1 MPIDLE
7 LPGHAKLT
15 SRQRARGRPRRIK
28 VGCPRAPFCGQLLR
42 SRRALRSSIGTL
54 IAATV
59 LLAGLPL
66 QAQLSLGVQ
75 PMTSEFQVAAGAQQS
90 GTLTLRNDS
99 RTEARLAAQM
109 LDFFVDSSETPQF
122 RERYP
127 AESEFSC
134 RDWLE
139 LEPSVAEIGPNTSMP
154 LRFVIH
160 VPGTAKEQSYH
171 CAVGFTASG
180 SAAQVSEIGI
190 SVRTITAFYVV
201 VGHPQVAAVIK
212 TLALEDVPGDAT
224 KHRGVIVIENNGLMH
239 VRPHGELSVV
249 KAGKVL
255 ETVAMFT
262 MPVLPKRSQRFL
274 FPLQTPLPAG
284 EYEVRA
290 RVEVVPGKVQQ
301 SRTMVRVQ
309 R

>member
-7 LPGHAKLT
+7 LPRHAELT
-15 SRQRARGRPRRIK
+15 RSTSAR
-28 VGCPRAPFCGQLLR
+28 
-42 SRRALRSSIGTL
+42 
-54 IAATV
+54 IAAFA
-59 LLAGLPL
+59 LLASLPL

-90 GTLTLRNDS
+90 GTLTLRNES
-99 RTEARLAAQM
+99 GTKAALATQM

-122 RERYP
+122 NERYS

-139 LEPSVAEIGPNTSMP
+139 LEPPVAEFGPHASMP
-154 LRFVIH
+154 VRFVIR
-160 VPGTAKEQSYH
+160 VPGAAAEQSYH

-180 SAAQVSEIGI
+180 SAAQASQIGI

-201 VGHPQVAAVIK
+201 VGHPQVAAAIK
-212 TLALEDVPGDAT
+212 TLALETVPGDAS
-224 KHRGVIVIENNGLMH
+224 KHRGVIVIENKGLMH
-239 VRPHGELSVV
+239 VRPHGELSVLR
-249 KAGKVL
+249 AGKVV
-255 ETVAMFT
+255 ETVTMFT

-274 FPLQTPLPAG
+274 FPLGTSLAAG
-284 EYEVRA
+284 DYELRA
-290 RVEVVPGKVQQ
+290 RVEIVPGKVEQ
-301 SRTMVRVQ
+301 SSAMVRVQ

>member
-1 MPIDLE
+1 
-7 LPGHAKLT
+7 
-15 SRQRARGRPRRIK
+15 
-28 VGCPRAPFCGQLLR
+28 
-42 SRRALRSSIGTL
+42 
-54 IAATV
+54 
-59 LLAGLPL
+59 
-66 QAQLSLGVQ
+66 
-75 PMTSEFQVAAGAQQS
+75 MTSEFQVAAGAQQS

-99 RTEARLAAQM
+99 AAKAQLAAQM

-139 LEPSVAEIGPNTSMP
+139 VQPPIGEIGPKASMP
-154 LRFVIH
+154 VRFVIH
-160 VPGTAKEQSYH
+160 VPGTAAERSYH

-201 VGHPQVAAVIK
+201 VGHPQVAAMIK
-212 TLALEDVPGDAT
+212 TLALEDIPGDAT
-224 KHRGVIVIENNGLMH
+224 RHRGVIVIENSGLMH
-239 VRPHGELSVV
+239 VRPHGELTVV

-262 MPVLPKRSQRFL
+262 MPVLPRRSQRFL

-284 EYEVRA
+284 DYEVRA
-290 RVEVVPGKVQQ
+290 RVEIVPGKVEQT
-301 SRTMVRVQ
+301 SAMVRVQ